1 MSRDRKNI
9 SDTERLERLRD
20 RNREI
25 LRHSGNFSPDEMIK
39 SGQAKKY
46 STKREMVIT
55 LLAIVAGVAVFA
67 LFFLVLRFGF
77 KIKTIEV
84 TNKTD
89 FFADEVIRASGVRPG
104 ASFFFTSTDTAAANI
119 SSRISYAGNVSV
131 KKIFPSK
138 MTISLEKITG
148 RYYVSAGG
156 EYYVIDSNMRVIA
169 RTVKIEDIEL
179 MGCIRL
185 QSREISECVLGKK
198 LSFYDKDME
207 SVLGEL
213 IGLLENEA
221 MLGFCSSIII
231 DTKFDIRFECFGRY
245 TVLLGDLRDLE
256 LKISL
261 LREVMN
267 DLPQNAGGK
276 IDVSDKNLRKA
287 IVTLYD

>member
-1 MSRDRKNI
+1 MSQDRKKT
-9 SDTERLERLRD
+9 SDAERLEALRG

-46 STKREMVIT
+46 STKREMVIV

-77 KIKTIEV
+77 RIKTIEV

-89 FFADEVIRASGVRPG
+89 FFADEVISASGVRPG
-104 ASFFFTSTDTAAANI
+104 ASFFFTSTDAVASNI
-119 SSRISYAGNVSV
+119 SARIPYAGNVSV
-131 KKIFPSK
+131 KKTFPSK
-138 MTISLEKITG
+138 MTISLDKITG
-148 RYYVSAGG
+148 RYYVSAGD
-156 EYYVIDSNMRVIA
+156 EYYVLDGDMRVIA
-169 RTVKIEDIEL
+169 RTHNIEDIEL

-185 QSREISECVLGKK
+185 QSRKISECVLGRK
-198 LSFYDKDME
+198 LAFYDRDLE
-207 SVLGEL
+207 GVLGEL
-213 IGLLENEA
+213 IGLLEDEA
-221 MLGFCSSIII
+221 ILGFCSSIII
-231 DTKFDIRFECFGRY
+231 DTKFDIRFESFGRY

-267 DLPQNAGGK
+267 DLPQNAGGE